1 MRRPGPRERA
11 SVEERAAEPSVLHSN
26 GETGRPAPGERVSS
40 TSLKLGS
47 RAERARAESR
57 APAWLR
63 RLLAVPLLTKIVGAN
78 AIIVALA
85 ALIAL
90 RMHDL
95 VGPGRELAGV
105 MIVAL
110 VVSLFVNLSLVAVA
124 LQPMRDL
131 EETAGRV
138 WRGDLE
144 ARVPGSLL
152 ADRDMSRIGG
162 TLNALLDGLTA
173 DRERMRRLAAQ
184 VISAQ
189 DEERS
194 RIARELHDSTAQ
206 SLAALVLQ
214 LGAATRDCPD
224 EMVGARLE
232 EIRGLAGAVLEEVR
246 TLSHTVHPRV
256 LEDLGLEAAL
266 EWLARNTQ
274 ASSGVEIAVETSGDV
289 GSIPPSAAAVL
300 YRVAQEA
307 LSNAVRHADAES
319 IAVTVAVDG
328 GTAALE
334 VADDGRG
341 FDPAEAESRRPGM
354 GLFSMRERVSLA
366 DGRLNIISAPAA
378 GTRVLATVPFEPLR
392 QL

>member
-1 MRRPGPRERA
+1 MPAER
-11 SVEERAAEPSVLHSN
+11 
-26 GETGRPAPGERVSS
+26 GRVSS

-47 RAERARAESR
+47 RAESAARPQTAR
-57 APAWLR
+57 GAPGWLR

-110 VVSLFVNLSLVAVA
+110 MVSLFVNLSLVAVA

-214 LGAATRDCPD
+214 LGAAARDCPD
-224 EMVGARLE
+224 EMVGLRLE

-256 LEDLGLEAAL
+256 LEDLGLAAAL

-274 ASSGVEIAVETSGDV
+274 SSSGVEIAVDTSGEV
-289 GSIPPSAAAVL
+289 GEIPPSAAAVL

-307 LSNAVRHADAES
+307 LSNAVRHGDAES
-319 IAVTVAVDG
+319 IAVTVQAG
-328 GTAALE
+328 NGTATLE

-366 DGRLNIISAPAA
+366 DGRLNIVSAPAA
-378 GTRVLATVPFEPLR
+378 GTRVIATVPFEPLR